1 MFVATFGIKCFVWFV
16 VLNIF
21 LKLQISFVLHRNNN
35 YVSIFFFTRLYD
47 MIVRITTYAF
57 QLHKLSHFVKIK
69 IKNLLQIFNNN
80 GKSLFLKVYLL
91 NK

>member
-1 MFVATFGIKCFVWFV
+1 
-16 VLNIF
+16 
-21 LKLQISFVLHRNNN
+21 
-35 YVSIFFFTRLYD
+35 